1 MTEMKKENL
10 LTLEDK
16 NRSLLL
22 LNRAGQ
28 ILTSTHDMEILLAR
42 LLQIAAQI
50 MDAEGGSVWLIGEQE
65 PEFVTCQAAFHSGEA
80 VDLVGEKVALGQG
93 LVGWVAQMGESDVVV
108 EAAGD
113 GRFYP
118 SFDIKNNFTTKSLLA
133 VPLRLH
139 GMVLGVLEVVNKRMG
154 NFSPSD
160 VAIAET
166 LASSAAIAID
176 NARLVQQLQTHVREL
191 KQQNAELDAF
201 DHTVA
206 HELQNPLA
214 LVQGFAD
221 LLYFDD
227 SDLTKEQ
234 QKSSLKQ
241 LVVHTQR
248 MSNIVAEL
256 LMLSSVRKSEVE
268 NLPIG
273 MGDVVDSALMRLRF
287 MREKYQPAIIVP
299 SSWPT
304 AVGHAPWIEEVWEN
318 YISNAMKYGGQ
329 PLRIELGST
338 KLEDGR
344 IQFWV
349 KDNGEGIP
357 PEKIELLFTPFT
369 RLSEVRVTG
378 HGLGLSIVSRIM
390 EKLNGE
396 AWATSEPGAGSKFYF
411 TLDAYQ
417 NGK

>member
-1 MTEMKKENL
+1 MTRMKNENQ

-28 ILTSTHDMEILLAR
+28 ILTSTRDMDTLLAR

-50 MDAEGGSVWLIGEQE
+50 IEAEGGSVWLISTKDPNVVVCE
-65 PEFVTCQAAFHSGEA
+65 AAFHSGEA
-80 VDLVGEKVALGQG
+80 VDLVGEQVVLGQG
-93 LVGWVAQMGESDVVV
+93 LVGWVAEMGESDVVV
-108 EAAGD
+108 ETAGD

-118 SFDIKNNFTTKSLLA
+118 SFDIKNNFVTNSLLA
-133 VPLRLH
+133 VPLRLR
-139 GMVLGVLEVVNKRMG
+139 GQILGVLEVVNKQNG
-154 NFSPSD
+154 FFTVDD
-160 VAIAET
+160 VTIIET
-166 LASSAAIAID
+166 LAASAAIAID
-176 NARLVQQLQTHVREL
+176 NARLVQQLQTHVHDLE
-191 KQQNAELDAF
+191 QQNAELDAF

-221 LLYFDD
+221 LLFFDEAE
-227 SDLTKEQ
+227 LTREQ

-256 LMLSSVRKSEVE
+256 LMLSSVRKSEVVM
-268 NLPIG
+268 LPIG
-273 MGDVVDSALMRLRF
+273 MRDVVDSALMRLRF
-287 MREKYQPAIIVP
+287 MREKYQPEIIVP
-299 SSWPT
+299 DSWPT

-318 YISNAMKYGGQ
+318 YISNAIKYGGN
-329 PLRIELGST
+329 PPRIELGST
-338 KLEDGR
+338 VLEDGR

-349 KDNGEGIP
+349 QDNGEGIP
-357 PEKIELLFTPFT
+357 ANKIELLFTPFT
-369 RLSEVRVTG
+369 RLSELRVSG

-396 AWATSEPGAGSKFYF
+396 AWATSELGVGSKFYF
-411 TLDAYQ
+411 TLDAYK